1 LERFV
6 KQAHPIW
13 AFSLNHDLLIELLAQ
28 HCNIPLRDGF
38 WPDKILTIRA
48 NQHRENTVLQAD
60 LLCEDDLNHAN
71 LHLFKPGEPGI
82 NLIKIHGALDVFAIR
97 DGRDLCRL
105 WPVGQGLDGPLKA
118 LQVVNEK
125 IGFWYGGQK
134 VRTINEITYAD
145 ECGEMQFLRRTL
157 LAGAQKFNEH
167 FPQTLPQMMLKMFR
181 SHINFVGKLYVLG
194 YSFGDAHVD
203 LVLRNWLEF
212 SHHRSMIITDR
223 CRHQLPPQFAHLA
236 PQIEIRRKTASQFF
250 AEYRGVP
257 MTLIQNLEQKV
268 RAKVRPFLEKKAGK
282 KW

>member
-1 LERFV
+1 MPDNQQVGLFLGAGASFELGMPTYLASHRRVQRLFYVCPFTQTQRRLAPTRRRLRRF
-6 KQAHPIW
+6 
-13 AFSLNHDLLIELLAQ
+13 S
-28 HCNIPLRDGF
+28 
-38 WPDKILTIRA
+38 
-48 NQHRENTVLQAD
+48 
-60 LLCEDDLNHAN
+60 
-71 LHLFKPGEPGI
+71 
-82 NLIKIHGALDVFAIR
+82 
-97 DGRDLCRL
+97 
-105 WPVGQGLDGPLKA
+105 
-118 LQVVNEK
+118 NEK